1 MRKLLFLSNSF
12 YILILLQLFTHLYV
26 QLCCSNILS
35 IECKQHVEMLE
46 KNILAPYRFIHQNTI
61 FHFCF
66 NYAKVEDCLSQILQ
80 LHRAASLITIEQ
92 NAMVI
97 FFYLPDNMF

>member
-1 MRKLLFLSNSF
+1 
-12 YILILLQLFTHLYV
+12 
-26 QLCCSNILS
+26 
-35 IECKQHVEMLE
+35 MLE

-97 FFYLPDNMF
+97 LFYLPDNVLKEL

>member
-1 MRKLLFLSNSF
+1 M
-12 YILILLQLFTHLYV
+12 
-26 QLCCSNILS
+26 LS

-46 KNILAPYRFIHQNTI
+46 KNILAPYRFVHENSM

-66 NYAKVEDCLSQILQ
+66 NYTKVEDYLPQILQ
-80 LHRAASLITIEQ
+80 LHRAASLVTVEQ

-97 FFYLPDNMF
+97 FFIH